1 MHYSFDF
8 FTIKPYCTFQSGLL
22 DWSQNY
28 TWQKKSCCNEK
39 FFKIYQFGWVIF
51 IIVFWFLLSSLNG
64 HIVYFCSCK
73 WFNCP
78 WLCIKSSIAI
88 TIGTKSDDFT
98 DCSIFL
104 ISAAIIEPTWDL
116 VIYSMMPQGHHAD
129 PDSKWLALSEST
141 EEELLENE
149 ILFANTQGNH
159 ISGVKTARQWFKDNG
174 ILGVPNTKALVS
186 PTPASVRM
194 FPNWLFMS
202 LMIIAQIPMICVYI
216 L

>member
-22 DWSQNY
+22 DWSQNC

-39 FFKIYQFGWVIF
+39 FFEIYQFGWVIF

-116 VIYSMMPQGHHAD
+116 VIYSMMPQGIMQILILNDLLYQNQLKKSYLKMKYCLLTFKAIIFQVLK
-129 PDSKWLALSEST
+129 PLDSGSET
-141 EEELLENE
+141 MAYWEFLIRKLL
-149 ILFANTQGNH
+149 
-159 ISGVKTARQWFKDNG
+159 
-174 ILGVPNTKALVS
+174 
-186 PTPASVRM
+186 
-194 FPNWLFMS
+194 
-202 LMIIAQIPMICVYI
+202 
-216 L
+216 